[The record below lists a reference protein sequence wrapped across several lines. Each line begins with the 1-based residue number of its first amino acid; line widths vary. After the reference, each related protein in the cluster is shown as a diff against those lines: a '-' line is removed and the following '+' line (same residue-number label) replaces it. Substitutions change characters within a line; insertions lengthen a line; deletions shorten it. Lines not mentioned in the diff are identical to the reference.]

1 MSAEIQLRALLVA
14 SAPVTALVG
23 TRVSADR
30 AEQGAAMPFL
40 VFARTGTQPVQFL
53 DGSVP
58 LSQASIDVQCWAE
71 TRAGADA
78 LADAVTTAIRGV
90 VRQTVPGRAAVYDTD
105 LDAHGTILNVNW
117 WA

>member
-30 AEQGAAMPFL
+30 AEQGAIMPFV
-40 VFARTGTQPVQFL
+40 VFARTSTQPVQFL

-58 LSQASIDVQCWAE
+58 LSQASIDVQCWAK

-78 LADAVTTAIRGV
+78 LADVVTTAIRGV
-90 VRQTVPGRAAVYDTD
+90 IRQTVPGRSAVYDSD
-105 LDAHGTILNVNW
+105 LDVHGTILNVNW